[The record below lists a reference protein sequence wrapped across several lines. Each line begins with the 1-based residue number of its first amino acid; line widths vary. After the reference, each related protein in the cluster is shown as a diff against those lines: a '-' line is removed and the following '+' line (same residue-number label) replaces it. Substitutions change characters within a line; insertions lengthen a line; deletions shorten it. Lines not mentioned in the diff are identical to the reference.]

1 MDELFAA
8 AKSSKDPEYRR
19 NQARLMHL
27 LEFLKQKFWNFQRA
41 SSGFDGHSEGLCI
54 LAGLNPQSSNRTSDQ
69 YGPSFLPFSNDPYGF
84 KTVTRQNQWDVKEA
98 IDRRIEELSSLG
110 LKGRMNI
117 HEVLELCVEMK
128 LEPPWLWAA
137 NNDFHCAKRLPFKIL
152 TNEAIINRL
161 KKHNSGK
168 GGRNRANKNQ
178 LTQVLNSVCWSEY
191 EKLSEENF
199 EGCYALSG
207 RRPMATKIASKIY
220 NIVSQNEKINMADL
234 PKIPTLEARVREWI
248 KNSAK

>member
-1 MDELFAA
+1 M
-8 AKSSKDPEYRR
+8 R
-19 NQARLMHL
+19 L
-27 LEFLKQKFWNFQRA
+27 LEILKQKFWNFERA

-54 LAGLNPQSSNRTSDQ
+54 LAGIYPELSNRTSDQ
-69 YGPSFLPFSNDPYGF
+69 YGPSFLPFRSGPYGF

-98 IDRRIEELSSLG
+98 IDQRIGDLSSLG
-110 LKGRMNI
+110 LKGRVSI
-117 HEVLELCVEMK
+117 HEALELCVKMK

-137 NNDFHCAKRLPFKIL
+137 NNDFHCAKRLPFCIL

-178 LTQVLNSVCWSEY
+178 VTQVLNSVCWSEY
-191 EKLSEENF
+191 KKLSKKNF
-199 EGCYALSG
+199 EGCYALSSG
-207 RRPMATKIASKIY
+207 RLMATEIANKIY
-220 NIVSQNEKINMADL
+220 NTVSQNEKVNIADL
-234 PKIPTLEARVREWI
+234 PKIPTLEAHVREWI